1 VLALGLMIDE
11 RYRVERLLGRG
22 GMADVYRAVDTEG
35 GRPVALKLLRHVQAE
50 HLRRFRIEAAALARL
65 DHPGVVKLYRTGA
78 HDGVPYLALELVDG
92 PTLADELV
100 AGPLGTDRSL
110 DLARDLADAIAHA
123 HRVPVVHRDVKP
135 GNVLVDVAGQAR
147 LSDFGI
153 ARVVDAGAVTAT
165 GMVVGTGAYL
175 APEQLEGRVVGP
187 PADVY
192 ALGLVVLECLTGTR
206 CYPGGQLEAAMARLC
221 RPAAIPPGL
230 PGWLRDVLAA
240 MTDRD
245 PARRPTARA
254 AAEAFDTG
262 SAPLV
267 LEATARIVP
276 GTTDTAVLAP
286 TARIT
291 PDSTTRMPI
300 PARPAGGHRP
310 VAARRSRLV
319 ALVAASVAL
328 TVPAWLFGGS
338 KPQSADA
345 PPGPGRAPAAA
356 NPTSTTAST
365 TPQSPTADEPSNVD
379 VQADGHGNQGD
390 SNRGDSDR
398 GNGDRG
404 HGDQGDDGDDRGP
417 GRNGAGKG

>member
-1 VLALGLMIDE
+1 VLALGSMIDE
-11 RYRVERLLGRG
+11 RYRVEQLLGRG

-35 GRPVALKLLRHVQAE
+35 DRPVALKLLRDVHAE
-50 HLRRFRIEAAALARL
+50 HLHRFRIEAATLARL

-135 GNVLVDVAGQAR
+135 GNVLFDVAGQAR

-153 ARVVDAGAVTAT
+153 ARVADAGAVTAT

-230 PGWLRDVLAA
+230 PGWLRDVLGA

-245 PARRPTARA
+245 PARRPTACA
-254 AAEAFDTG
+254 AAEAFDAR

-267 LEATARIVP
+267 LGATARIVP
-276 GTTDTAVLAP
+276 ATTDTAVLAP

-291 PDSTTRMPI
+291 PGSSRRMPV
-300 PARPAGGHRP
+300 PARPTGGHRP
-310 VAARRSRLV
+310 AATRRSRLV
-319 ALVAASVAL
+319 AVVAASVAL
-328 TVPAWLFGGS
+328 TVPAWLFAG

-345 PPGPGRAPAAA
+345 PPGPGPAPAAA
-356 NPTSTTAST
+356 SPTSTTASS
-365 TPQSPTADEPSNVD
+365 TPPRPTVEKPRNVD
-379 VQADGHGNQGD
+379 VQAGD
-390 SNRGDSDR
+390 PGNRGDGNRGDGDR
-398 GNGDRG
+398 RDGNRG
-404 HGDQGDDGDDRGP
+404 HGDQGDDGDNRGA
-417 GRNGAGKG
+417 GGNGAGKG